1 MRILKRGLTNG
12 SISMRIHVLC
22 LSVTFQHYC
31 YMRWLLEHYAYLT
44 VFFKKCRGRG
54 FDRNVHHC
62 QWLKLYLPTRY
73 LLMSLFWSDFFFC
86 TGKKMLGRCKS
97 VGSLNWHNI
106 TLGWYWAW
114 VRWIRKKEERCKKSA
129 RVGAYMNSKLM
140 FSAVSVRKW
149 NKSLIQKQLF
159 SWFTYYWM

>member
-1 MRILKRGLTNG
+1 
-12 SISMRIHVLC
+12 MRIHVLC

-44 VFFKKCRGRG
+44 VFFKEVPGSWVWQKCSSLPVTKALPV
-54 FDRNVHHC
+54 NTL
-62 QWLKLYLPTRY
+62 LK
-73 LLMSLFWSDFFFC
+73 LMSLFWSDFFFC
-86 TGKKMLGRCKS
+86 TGTKMLGRCKS

-149 NKSLIQKQLF
+149 NKSLIRISKNSCSAGLL
-159 SWFTYYWM
+159 TIECKR